1 MEGYGGAFLSTSKDY
16 TVKRLYEPDCGGNHA
31 PRRTLTLEP
40 HQTPVNIGLGRRDGL
55 KPLDGPL
62 PTFTFISSAG
72 FAVHLPRPRPIPT
85 DPLLSRAIPTNPE
98 SSRLKSVAVVA
109 SRVWPCLAQRDQLLK
124 VSKGF

>member
-72 FAVHLPRPRPIPT
+72 FAVHLPRPRPI
-85 DPLLSRAIPTNPE
+85 LSYPEPSRVIPTNPDQ
-98 SSRLKSVAVVA
+98 
-109 SRVWPCLAQRDQLLK
+109 SRVIQTEIGRRGCEPRLAVPCPAGPT
-124 VSKGF
+124 SKGF